1 MEFPTTMIKSKG
13 KLQGDMAVWMI
24 LFVLCAIS
32 LIEVYSASSNM
43 SYKSGQY
50 WRPVVEHGFYI
61 FLGLVVTFGAHLVPC
76 KIYKLVSV
84 FLAIVSIGMLIYTLA
99 SGAQVNDA
107 GRWMTIAGRTIQ
119 PSEFAKISTVGT
131 VALFMATMRDSAGF
145 ISSNGIKWIG
155 VLTAIMC
162 GLIASENFSTA
173 GLLFLIVI
181 LMLWIGRAR
190 TKVLLVIMVPLMTI
204 AAVGYTGAKSM
215 SKETAN
221 SIAESVP
228 ALHRLPTWVGRL
240 QKGGSLPENPKDYDV
255 ASNQQVAHAQ
265 IAIATSNVVGR
276 GPGKSI
282 ERDYLPQAFSDFI
295 FAIIIEEGG
304 IESATFVLL
313 LYLFLL
319 YRAFKIA
326 GKCATRFPAYLV
338 MGLSLMLVVQAM
350 INMGVAVGL
359 LPVTGQPLPLVSK
372 GGTSTIITCFY
383 IGMILSVSR
392 SARQI
397 EEVQAALIPATT
409 ASIEE
414 DALNDSDDEDEQ
426 D

>member
-1 MEFPTTMIKSKG
+1 MIKNKG
-13 KLQGDMAVWMI
+13 RLQGDMAVWMI

-61 FLGLVVTFGAHLVPC
+61 FIGLLVTFGAHLVSC
-76 KIYKLVSV
+76 KMYKLVSV
-84 FLAIVSIGMLIYTLA
+84 FLAVVSIGMLIYTLV

-107 GRWMTIAGRTIQ
+107 GRWITIAGRTIQ
-119 PSEFAKISTVGT
+119 PSEIAKISTVGT

-145 ISSNGIKWIG
+145 ISKNGIKWIG
-155 VLTAIMC
+155 VLTFIMC

-173 GLLFLIVI
+173 GLLFLIV
-181 LMLWIGRAR
+181 LCMLWIGRAR
-190 TKVLLVIMVPLMTI
+190 TKVLLVICVPLFT
-204 AAVGYTGAKSM
+204 AAAGLYIGAKSI
-215 SKETAN
+215 SPESAR
-221 SIAESVP
+221 SIAETVP
-228 ALHRLPTWVGRL
+228 ALHRLPTWVGRI
-240 QKGGSLPENPKDYDV
+240 QKGHDLPEDPKEYDV

-304 IESATFVLL
+304 IESATLVLL

-397 EEVQAALIPATT
+397 EEAKAALSPVT
-409 ASIEE
+409 
-414 DALNDSDDEDEQ
+414 NDSINNTTGNVPEN
-426 D
+426 